1 MKFVVLTGMSG
12 AGKSTAL
19 KVMEDIGYFCVDNLP
34 IVLMEK
40 FAELANVPGAEL
52 QKVAIGVDIR
62 SGRALNEL
70 QDVLDRFRQ
79 TGIPFDILYLDS
91 RDGVLV
97 KRYKETRRSHP
108 LAAGERVDRGHCQL
122 LLAAALDPVFR
133 LDKVAWIIPHVSSNR
148 SV

>member
-108 LAAGERVDRGHCQL
+108 LAAGERVDRG
-122 LLAAALDPVFR
+122 
-133 LDKVAWIIPHVSSNR
+133 IPIWNPKGAGTPGIFKETGGLYY
-148 SV
+148 

>member
-62 SGRALNEL
+62 SGRA
-70 QDVLDRFRQ
+70 RMFWTGSGRQ
-79 TGIPFDILYLDS
+79 GFLLTSSIWIPGTG
-91 RDGVLV
+91 
-97 KRYKETRRSHP
+97 
-108 LAAGERVDRGHCQL
+108 C
-122 LLAAALDPVFR
+122 
-133 LDKVAWIIPHVSSNR
+133 W
-148 SV
+148 